1 MMKTMIAAGALAL
14 GAIASAG
21 AQTLPETRVTV
32 LGNIGIT
39 TQSRTIEAPFWN
51 TQVRELSGGRIT
63 ANFRP
68 WSEAGLRGPEVFR
81 ILARGQANIA
91 TAQLGHH
98 AGDAA
103 INDGSDLAGLTTSMA
118 EFRRVTDAFRPVLN
132 AFYERQL
139 NLVPLTYQSYQSQI
153 LYCRTALTGLA
164 DLRGR
169 RVRTSGTSQGDF
181 VAFFGGT
188 PVDVAFGET
197 QQALAQGTIDCAIT
211 GTLSGYVAKWY
222 EATRF
227 LYTLPINYGAG
238 VTVANGAWWRA
249 QPQPVRDFITTELAK
264 IEARMWTLNEQE
276 DSIGIACNTT
286 GPCPL
291 GAAGGMTRVDPSPA
305 DSEARRQAML
315 ERVLPNWARR
325 CGAECVAEWNRTV
338 GKVVNL
344 EARIPQ

>member
-1 MMKTMIAAGALAL
+1 VRRLLLAAGLLAPATL
-14 GAIASAG
+14 A
-21 AQTLPETRVTV
+21 AQPLPETRVTV

-39 TQSRTIEAPFWN
+39 TQSRLIEAPFWN
-51 TQVRELSGGRIT
+51 QQVRELSGGRIT
-63 ANFRP
+63 SNFRP

-103 INDGSDLAGLTTSMA
+103 INDATDLAGLTTSLD
-118 EFRRVTDAFRPVLN
+118 EFRAVTDAFRPALG

-139 NLVPLTYQSYQSQI
+139 GLVPLTYQSYQSQI

-181 VAFFGGT
+181 VAYFGGT

-211 GTLSGYVAKWY
+211 GTLSGYVAKWF
-222 EATRF
+222 EVTRF
-227 LYTLPINYGAG
+227 LYTLPVNYGAG
-238 VTVANGAWWRA
+238 ATVANGQWWRGLT
-249 QPQPVRDFITTELAK
+249 QPTRDFLSAELRK
-264 IEARMWTLNEQE
+264 LEDRMWALNREE
-276 DSIGIACNTT
+276 DAQGIACNTQ

-291 GAAGGMTRVDPSPA
+291 GPPGNMTRVDPSPA
-305 DSEARRQAML
+305 DAEARRRAML

-325 CGAECVAEWNRTV
+325 CGGECVQQWNDTIGRVV
-338 GKVVNL
+338 GL
-344 EARIPQ
+344 EARAGS